1 MFEDLG
7 INKNFCFTGTVIES
21 LAYAVDLIGHKSKT
35 TKSNGIIIDTTHP
48 EPTLMEHLEENI
60 AINPSFEE
68 TNGDTIDWNNVTDV
82 NLCTSTDAVQPI
94 QWNSTTDSCV
104 AVLKSDKNV
113 AMDGRYFVFV
123 KGQISQP
130 LENLKIGQLCRITFV
145 TAHPPILGAVLANK
159 EGYVQIGDKR
169 HVFMVYTKHD
179 KHGSNS
185 DEVDWHHHTFYFRSN
200 IYKASISFG
209 SMTGN
214 TGILFDD
221 IKVQQAILHD
231 HDDNEAQGKHI
242 HAHVVAL
249 HQWSSIHASW
259 SFVDPESPIVDY
271 MWAIGNI
278 YVMLMLRKY
287 LFLTLYSTELK

>member
-1 MFEDLG
+1 
-7 INKNFCFTGTVIES
+7 
-21 LAYAVDLIGHKSKT
+21 
-35 TKSNGIIIDTTHP
+35 
-48 EPTLMEHLEENI
+48 
-60 AINPSFEE
+60 
-68 TNGDTIDWNNVTDV
+68 
-82 NLCTSTDAVQPI
+82 
-94 QWNSTTDSCV
+94 
-104 AVLKSDKNV
+104 
-113 AMDGRYFVFV
+113 
-123 KGQISQP
+123 
-130 LENLKIGQLCRITFV
+130 
-145 TAHPPILGAVLANK
+145 LGAVLANK

-221 IKVQQAILHD
+221 IKVQEAILHN
-231 HDDNEAQGKHI
+231 HDENKAQGKHI

-278 YVMLMLRKY
+278 YIMLMLRKD
-287 LFLTLYSTELK
+287 LFLTFYSTELK

>member
-1 MFEDLG
+1 MLEAFV
-7 INKNFCFTGTVIES
+7 KNNLCLTGTVIES
-21 LAYAVDLIGHKSKT
+21 LVYAVDLIGHKSRT

-48 EPTLMEHLEENI
+48 EATIMEHLEENI

-68 TNGDTIDWNNVTDV
+68 TNGDTINWNNITDV
-82 NLCTSTDAVQPI
+82 NFCTSTDAVQPI
-94 QWNSTTDSCV
+94 YWNRTTDSCV

-113 AMDGRYFVFV
+113 AMDGRYFVFI

-130 LENLKIGQLCRITFV
+130 LENLKIGQLYRITFV

-169 HVFMVYTKHD
+169 HVFMVYTKKD

-185 DEVDWHHHTFYFRSN
+185 KEVDWHHHTFYFHSN
-200 IYKASISFG
+200 INKAAISFG
-209 SMTGN
+209 SLTGN

-221 IKVQQAILHD
+221 VKIQQAIIHD
-231 HDDNEAQGKHI
+231 HDDSEAQGKHI

-259 SFVDPESPIVDY
+259 SFVDPESPIIDY
-271 MWAIGNI
+271 MWAIGI
-278 YVMLMLRKY
+278 VYIILC
-287 LFLTLYSTELK
+287 

>member
-7 INKNFCFTGTVIES
+7 NKAFCFTGTVIES
-21 LAYAVDLIGHKSKT
+21 LVYAVDLIGHKSKT

-48 EPTLMEHLEENI
+48 EPTLMEHLEENT

-130 LENLKIGQLCRITFV
+130 LENLKIGQLYRITFV

-221 IKVQQAILHD
+221 IKVEQAILHD
-231 HDDNEAQGKHI
+231 HDENKAQGKHI

-259 SFVDPESPIVDY
+259 SFVDPESPIIDY

-278 YVMLMLRKY
+278 YIMLMLRKY
-287 LFLTLYSTELK
+287 YIFNILQH

>member
-1 MFEDLG
+1 M
-7 INKNFCFTGTVIES
+7 
-21 LAYAVDLIGHKSKT
+21 DLIGHQSKT
-35 TKSNGIIIDTTHP
+35 ANSNGIIIDTTHP

-82 NLCTSTDAVQPI
+82 NFCTNIDSVQPLK
-94 QWNSTTDSCV
+94 WNSTTGSCV

-113 AMDGRYFVFV
+113 AMDGRSFLFVE
-123 KGQISQP
+123 GEISQI
-130 LENLKIGQLCRITFV
+130 LEKMASGQLYRITFV
-145 TAHPPILGAVLANK
+145 TAHPPIMGAVLANK

-169 HVFMVYTKHD
+169 HVFMVYTKND
-179 KHGSNS
+179 KHGSS
-185 DEVDWHHHTFYFRSN
+185 TKGVDWHHHTFYFRSN
-200 IYKASISFG
+200 INKASISLG

-231 HDDNEAQGKHI
+231 HDDSEAQGKHV

-271 MWAIGNI
+271 MWAIGR
-278 YVMLMLRKY
+278 VY
-287 LFLTLYSTELK
+287 LHYFTQCLYILQRIRSIKI